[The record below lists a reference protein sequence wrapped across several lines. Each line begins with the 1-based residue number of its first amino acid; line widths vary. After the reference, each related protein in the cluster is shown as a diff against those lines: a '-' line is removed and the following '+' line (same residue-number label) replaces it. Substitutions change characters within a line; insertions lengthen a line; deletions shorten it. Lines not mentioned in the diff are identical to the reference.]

1 MMKVVGRECGD
12 EGKSISFNKVTKN
25 FCVSVIGIEEICV
38 KVACDDHVLVVR

>member
-1 MMKVVGRECGD
+1 MMEVVGRECGD
-12 EGKSISFNKVTKN
+12 EGKSISFNKVAKN